1 MKITFPTNDR
11 KTIAK
16 RTGRCKEFAVYEIEN
31 NEVQN
36 IEYLINTHD
45 HHDHGHGHGRGDG
58 HGHGHGDGHGHGRHD
73 HAKGE
78 GEHSHEDI
86 GALLNDT
93 DVLIVGRV
101 GKFMKKALID
111 FGIKFNLSKKI
122 NIDEA
127 LEEYLSQNS

>member
-16 RTGRCKEFAVYEIEN
+16 RTGRCKEFAVYDIEN
-31 NEVQN
+31 NTVKS
-36 IEYLINTHD
+36 IDYLKNNHE
-45 HHDHGHGHGRGDG
+45 HHD
-58 HGHGHGDGHGHGRHD
+58 HGHGHGDGHGHGRED

-78 GEHSHEDI
+78 GEHSHEEI
-86 GALLNDT
+86 GEILNDT

-101 GKFMKKALID
+101 GKFMRKALIG
-111 FGIKFNLSKKI
+111 FGIKYHVSKNP

-127 LEEYLSQNS
+127 LEEYLKA